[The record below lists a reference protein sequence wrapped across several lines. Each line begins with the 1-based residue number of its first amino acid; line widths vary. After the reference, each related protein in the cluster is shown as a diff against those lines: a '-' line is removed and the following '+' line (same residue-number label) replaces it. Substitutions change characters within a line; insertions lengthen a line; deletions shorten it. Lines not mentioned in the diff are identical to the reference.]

1 MKKLFLYI
9 FFLFVLSNSANAGYV
24 VNGEIRGSIQGWF
37 SIKQTNVDAIL
48 MDDGNLYPLPK
59 FYENVS
65 EYDQYKQRCWID
77 TVVFRKYYTTSL
89 GFRFFKRENNGE
101 YVEID
106 GLTSITFPCIK
117 N

>member
-1 MKKLFLYI
+1 MRKLLLNI
-9 FFLFVLSNSANAGYV
+9 FLFVVLSNSANAGYI
-24 VNGEIRGSIQGWF
+24 VNGEVKGWIQSLF

-77 TVVFRKYYTTSL
+77 TVVFRKYFTTSL
-89 GFRFFKRENNGE
+89 GLRFFKKENNGE